1 MPTNDTTTDDRSTAT
16 LTLTARGPAVCVIAH
31 TTDDLAVTESTDVTL
46 EAEMEIDAGE
56 LNTLG
61 DVHKQGAV
69 LLPNTVGEHVADQCS
84 DTDATYRTSGN
95 WELTLAG
102 TVDDWV
108 LVAVQAAKDRRSPT
122 VSKARIAT
130 TACHILDS
138 LAEYG
143 DDRPLL
149 AMLDLIDHYDVADF
163 ERESVLERYREGDV
177 PAVAPP
183 EEVETDA

>member
-16 LTLTARGPAVCVIAH
+16 LTLTARGPAVRVTGH
-31 TTDDLAVTESTDVTL
+31 ETGDLAVTESEDVEL
-46 EAEMEIDAGE
+46 DAEMEIDADR
-56 LNTLG
+56 LATLG

-84 DTDATYRTSGN
+84 DADGTYRISGD

-108 LVAVQAAKDRRSPT
+108 LVAVQAAKDRRSAMA
-122 VSKARIAT
+122 SKARAAT
-130 TACHILDS
+130 TACHILDA

-163 ERESVLERYREGDV
+163 ERGDIVERYRDADS
-177 PAVAPP
+177 PPTTPP